1 MIILIIQVIIIVLER
16 KLLLITRQ
24 LLILD
29 VRALFF
35 NYLFRQ
41 SGNPCM
47 TVFLNLGESS
57 DMGKLYKHVQ
67 IINVSLLAMMQP
79 TRNSSMTAGN
89 L

>member
-1 MIILIIQVIIIVLER
+1 MHDR
-16 KLLLITRQ
+16 
-24 LLILD
+24 
-29 VRALFF
+29 FF
-35 NYLFRQ
+35 
-41 SGNPCM
+41 
-47 TVFLNLGESS
+47 NLGESS